1 VVVATPQGRAVGGH
15 VSTRRRV
22 LLTGAGGQ
30 LGTDLQ
36 QAFWADDLHP
46 LARADLDVTDRH
58 AVEKAVDQISPEL
71 IVNAAAMTAV
81 DACETETDRAWATN
95 ALAVRHL
102 VEAAERTGARLVHYS
117 TDYVFDGT
125 ASQPYTEWDRTN
137 PQSMYG
143 RSKLGGEHELR
154 PGDLCIRVSW
164 LVGEHG
170 PNILK
175 TVLSLAAGGQTLR
188 FVDDQRGS
196 PSFTRDVADL
206 TRRLVD
212 LGATGTYHGADQ
224 GVVSWYE
231 YVGDMLEA
239 AGRPREQVEP
249 IATADLDPPRLAPR
263 PAYSALDGAALR
275 VGGLDPQPHYLDSL
289 HDLVARLT

>member
-1 VVVATPQGRAVGGH
+1 VVVAAPQGTDVTA
-15 VSTRRRV
+15 RRRV

-30 LGTDLQ
+30 LGADLQ
-36 QAFWADDLHP
+36 HAFWGDDLHR
-46 LARADLDVTDRH
+46 LARADLDVTDRD
-58 AVEKAVDQISPEL
+58 AVEKAVDAIAPEL

-81 DACETETDRAWATN
+81 DACETDTDQAWATN

-102 VEAAERTGARLVHYS
+102 AEAAERVGARLVHFS

-125 ASQPYTEWDRTN
+125 ADRPYTEWDRTN

-143 RSKLGGEHELR
+143 RSKLGGEQELR

-164 LVGEHG
+164 LAGEHG

-175 TVLSLAAGGQTLR
+175 TVLALAADGRTLR

-206 TRRLVD
+206 THRLVD
-212 LGATGTYHGADQ
+212 LGATGIYHGANQ
-224 GVVSWYE
+224 GDVSWYE
-231 YVGDMLEA
+231 YVGDILEA
-239 AGRPREQVEP
+239 AGRRRTQVEP
-249 IATADLDPPRLAPR
+249 IATVDLDPPRPAPR
-263 PAYSALDGAALR
+263 PAYSVLDGAALR

-289 HDLVARLT
+289 RDLVARLT

>member
-1 VVVATPQGRAVGGH
+1 VVVAAPEDRIVTI
-15 VSTRRRV
+15 RRRV
-22 LLTGAGGQ
+22 LLTGAKGQ
-30 LGTDLQ
+30 LGADLQ
-36 QAFWADDLHP
+36 QAFCADDIHALDW
-46 LARADLDVTDRH
+46 ADLDVTDRH
-58 AVEKAVDQISPEL
+58 AVGKAVDQISPDL

-81 DACETETDRAWATN
+81 DACETETDQAWATN

-102 VEAAERTGARLVHYS
+102 VEAADRAGARLVQFS

-125 ASQPYTEWDRTN
+125 ADVPYTEWDRPN
-137 PQSMYG
+137 PLSMYG

-154 PGDLCIRVSW
+154 SGDLCIRVSW

-175 TVLSLAAGGQTLR
+175 TVLRMAADGETLR

-196 PSFTRDVADL
+196 PSFTWDVADL

-212 LGATGTYHGADQ
+212 LGATGIYHGANQ

-231 YVGDMLEA
+231 YVGDILEA
-239 AGRPREQVEP
+239 AGRPRSQVEP
-249 IATADLDPPRLAPR
+249 ISTAQLDPPRPAPR

-289 HDLVARLT
+289 HHLVARLT

>member
-1 VVVATPQGRAVGGH
+1 MTA
-15 VSTRRRV
+15 RRRV

-30 LGTDLQ
+30 LGADLQ
-36 QAFWADDLHP
+36 QAFWADDLHA
-46 LARADLDVTDRH
+46 LTRADLDITDRH

-71 IVNAAAMTAV
+71 ILNSAAMTAV
-81 DACETETDRAWATN
+81 DACETKTDQAWATN

-102 VEAAERTGARLVHYS
+102 AEAAERAGARLVHFS

-125 ASQPYTEWDRTN
+125 AGQPYTEWDRVN

-143 RSKLGGEHELR
+143 RSKLGGELELR

-170 PNILK
+170 SNILK
-175 TVLSLAAGGQTLR
+175 TILGLAADGRTLR

-212 LGATGTYHGADQ
+212 LGATGIYHGANQ
-224 GVVSWYE
+224 GDVSWYE
-231 YVGDMLEA
+231 YVGDVLEA
-239 AGRPREQVEP
+239 AGRSRDQVEP
-249 IATADLDPPRLAPR
+249 IATADLDPPRAAPR
-263 PAYSALDGAALR
+263 PAYSVLDGAALR
-275 VGGLDPQPHYLDSL
+275 VGGLDPQPYYLDSL
-289 HDLVARLT
+289 RDLVAQLT